1 MKTSTKRSGVR
12 RHVFGACVALAVVA
26 GIPAVVQA
34 QSPSPLRST
43 VFPADSARSRK
54 TGAVPQRSIVDT
66 ATAILAKLEMHE
78 TTIQAGAMPH
88 PAHKHVHEELILV
101 RSGTIEVLLDSKTLK
116 AGPGDIA
123 FMASNE
129 MHGFRNPGPG
139 TASYLVIRL
148 DTRDQPAEAKP

>member
-1 MKTSTKRSGVR
+1 MTSTKRSAVGR
-12 RHVFGACVALAVVA
+12 RVFGAWAVLAMVA
-26 GIPAVVQA
+26 GMTSVARA
-34 QSPSPLRST
+34 QSALPLRST

-54 TGAVPQRSIVDT
+54 AGNIPQRSIVDT

-78 TTIQAGAMPH
+78 TTLPAGAMPH
-88 PAHKHVHEELILV
+88 PAHKHVHEELIMV

-139 TASYLVIRL
+139 PASYLVVRL
-148 DTRDQPAEAKP
+148 DTRDQPAEVKP